1 MKQNRFTYAAAVGAA
16 VPNALRRKSDR
27 KSERKLVEGVA
38 ESEGVPAC
46 NVEGCPH
53 PDDSLD
59 RTRLA
64 LATCDMCSDSFHVG
78 CASRQLTPSGE
89 KRFPGECG
97 RCGILARLFCL
108 FCGMG
113 SENRFPVLVTC
124 ATCKRG
130 FHKNCRKS
138 GDSHSSTCGRHLCV
152 GQPPVKWACTA
163 SPNPDDG
170 QAAADTGAAAAR
182 AEKAEGMAAQQQ
194 AAGNMDE
201 AQLEEAPPTFAAV
214 VRAEPGDGLVEKH
227 KLSLIPKK
235 EAGDADAADPGP
247 EVENEADAEQGT
259 AAAAAPLVVPG
270 TEQGT
275 AAVETPAV
283 VDVPAVEAPVSQD
296 MPAVEAFD
304 PQHKSA
310 EDQPVAEQGTAAAE
324 TPAAVDVPAVE
335 APVSQDMPAV
345 KAPDPQHK
353 SAEDQPVAEQGT
365 AAAETPAAVDVP
377 AVEAP
382 VSKHQSAGEVPDTE
396 EGTDAGETPA
406 PKVPAAEGAKNA
418 EEQPHFTKGVLL
430 DEHWRHRL
438 AEGGY
443 CVGQLQDTI
452 SAKALVAEF
461 QKDLAPNS
469 AFRNNF
475 RAFKKKANGELDTL
489 KDPKRWIG
497 NLVEGTPFYKRFEQ
511 VAEDVMAAV
520 GDTFGKLEVPKG
532 DMARTALLTYPA
544 ALVQEKHRD
553 YGALSVM
560 LVLTDMYPFTVYPQ
574 SHKLG
579 DGATPDTLRPVTCFL
594 PAKSVVIFDG
604 RLIHNAVEMHGGTFR
619 ASAHTYITA
628 AEDLFPE
635 NTTFPVTGSATV
647 TRSPWE
653 FVVGHDPCRR
663 KHYDSQG
670 IERATTSE
678 PSQAMTALERE
689 IDFANAINE
698 VDEDMG
704 RSVVL
709 GEPQE
714 YDACLALRELLRDTV
729 AFGRVVYH
737 EQHKEVVWIG
747 GPIVKPREGAKQ
759 GTACWVYGPW
769 LVADPVGSKIPRRRV
784 LFRATALNS
793 KLSLLTQARD
803 WEVVYYDNIN
813 AEGGFFDEAYNSFK
827 HGLVEEGVIRV
838 MKSLQAYGKGHAE
851 TLTGELKP
859 PVTAAAAAAAAEAEK
874 KEKEKKEKAAAAE
887 REKEKKEKAAA
898 AEREK
903 EKKEKA
909 AAAEREKARKEKAA
923 AAEREKAKKEKAAA
937 AEREKA
943 KKLRAETLSG
953 IKMALAIPRGTKR
966 GRGGSPAGTETPVW
980 GKGPEPGTRVKARRT
995 GAEGNIS
1002 ETLPAFGSTQRVPEV
1017 CDPLQSL
1024 RRTRSQQA
1032 AAAAV
1037 EGGSD
1042 RKRRSPCPVH
1052 GPRAAQSEPDELSDT
1067 DTEQAEASIP
1077 RGPLSARA
1085 PRALEEL
1092 DTQVGT
1098 PSGPFEH
1105 SPGGVLDPLN
1115 LFNDSVGR
1123 NTPIDSRMHHHSADA
1138 AELFNRERAATG
1150 SLTTDLAR
1158 PRSEGWEG
1166 RREVTPSSAEPPVLA
1181 SKARQAEIAELEAQ
1195 VRIQALKMQLA
1206 QGAAALAQ
1214 AGIASAASPGPEVG
1228 ATAAAT
1234 AAAPQA
1240 AATAAASPA
1249 AATAAAPPAAA
1260 TAAAPPAAAT
1270 AAAPPAAATAAAP
1283 PAAAT
1288 AAAPP
1293 AAATAAAPPAAA
1305 TAAAPP
1311 AAATTD
1317 APPAAATATAPS
1329 AAAPSRPVLFHA
1341 PSSPGETAPPE
1352 MPYEWVYGGVY
1363 YNSDSVPPQHHGRAL
1378 AALPQYPPMMLGL
1391 DPYPAQTPYA
1401 QTYRAPHG
1409 RAAHDAMLPGYALAV
1424 QQQYPEQLVTMPLRQ
1439 AMRLNA
1445 ALSRQLPPE
1454 WSSQP
1459 RQSWDPFYGP
1469 GMRRP

>member
-1 MKQNRFTYAAAVGAA
+1 MKQNKITYAAAVGAA
-16 VPNALRRKSDR
+16 VPAGLRRKHPKSD
-27 KSERKLVEGVA
+27 RKLVEGVA

-46 NVEGCPH
+46 NVQGCPH

-64 LATCDMCSDSFHVG
+64 LATCDMCSDTFHVG

-89 KRFPGECG
+89 KRFPRECG
-97 RCGILARLFCL
+97 RCGILARVFCL

-113 SENRFPVLVTC
+113 SENHFPVLVTC
-124 ATCKRG
+124 ATCQRG

-138 GDSHSSTCGRHLCV
+138 GHSNPDTCGRHLCV

-170 QAAADTGAAAAR
+170 QAAADTGAAAAS

-194 AAGNMDE
+194 AAANMDE
-201 AQLEEAPPTFAAV
+201 APLQEAPTFAAV
-214 VRAEPGDGLVEKH
+214 VRAEPGGGLVEKH
-227 KLSLIPKK
+227 QLSLISKK

-259 AAAAAPLVVPG
+259 AAAAAPLEVPG

-283 VDVPAVEAPVSQD
+283 VDVPAVKAPVSKD
-296 MPAVEAFD
+296 MPAVE
-304 PQHKSA
+304 
-310 EDQPVAEQGTAAAE
+310 
-324 TPAAVDVPAVE
+324 
-335 APVSQDMPAV
+335 
-345 KAPDPQHK
+345 APDPQHK

-382 VSKHQSAGEVPDTE
+382 VSKHQSAGEMPDTE
-396 EGTDAGETPA
+396 EGKDAGETPA

-461 QKDLAPNS
+461 QKDLAPS
-469 AFRNNF
+469 SVFRNNF

-489 KDPKRWIG
+489 KDGKRWIG

-511 VAEDVMAAV
+511 VAEDVIAAV
-520 GDTFGKLEVPKG
+520 GDKFGKLEVPKG
-532 DMARTALLTYPA
+532 DMARTALLTYPQ

-553 YGALSVM
+553 YGAL
-560 LVLTDMYPFTVYPQ
+560 
-574 SHKLG
+574 
-579 DGATPDTLRPVTCFL
+579 LRPVTCFL

-604 RLIHNAVEMHGGTFR
+604 RLIHNAVEMHCGTFR

-628 AEDLFPE
+628 VEDLFPE
-635 NTTFPVTGSATV
+635 NTTFPVSGSATI
-647 TRSPWE
+647 TGSPWE

-737 EQHKEVVWIG
+737 EQHKDVVWIG
-747 GPIVKPREGAKQ
+747 GPIVKPKEGAKQ

-793 KLSLLTQARD
+793 KLSLLTQARE
-803 WEVVYYDNIN
+803 WEVKHYDNMN

-859 PVTAAAAAAAAEAEK
+859 PVTAAAAAAEAEK

-1077 RGPLSARA
+1077 GGPLSARA

-1158 PRSEGWEG
+1158 PQSEGWEG

-1249 AATAAAPPAAA
+1249 AATAAPPPAAA

-1329 AAAPSRPVLFHA
+1329 AAAPSRPALFHA

-1378 AALPQYPPMMLGL
+1378 PALPQYPPMMLGL

-1409 RAAHDAMLPGYALAV
+1409 RAAHDAMPGYALAV

-1469 GMRRP
+1469 GMGRP

>member
-113 SENRFPVLVTC
+113 SENHFPVLVTC

-194 AAGNMDE
+194 AAGNMEE

-247 EVENEADAEQGT
+247 EVENE
-259 AAAAAPLVVPG
+259 
-270 TEQGT
+270 
-275 AAVETPAV
+275 
-283 VDVPAVEAPVSQD
+283 
-296 MPAVEAFD
+296 
-304 PQHKSA
+304 
-310 EDQPVAEQGTAAAE
+310 
-324 TPAAVDVPAVE
+324 
-335 APVSQDMPAV
+335 
-345 KAPDPQHK
+345 
-353 SAEDQPVAEQGT
+353 
-365 AAAETPAAVDVP
+365 
-377 AVEAP
+377 
-382 VSKHQSAGEVPDTE
+382 
-396 EGTDAGETPA
+396 
-406 PKVPAAEGAKNA
+406 
-418 EEQPHFTKGVLL
+418 
-430 DEHWRHRL
+430 
-438 AEGGY
+438 
-443 CVGQLQDTI
+443 
-452 SAKALVAEF
+452 
-461 QKDLAPNS
+461 
-469 AFRNNF
+469 
-475 RAFKKKANGELDTL
+475 
-489 KDPKRWIG
+489 
-497 NLVEGTPFYKRFEQ
+497 
-511 VAEDVMAAV
+511 
-520 GDTFGKLEVPKG
+520 
-532 DMARTALLTYPA
+532 
-544 ALVQEKHRD
+544 
-553 YGALSVM
+553 
-560 LVLTDMYPFTVYPQ
+560 
-574 SHKLG
+574 
-579 DGATPDTLRPVTCFL
+579 
-594 PAKSVVIFDG
+594 
-604 RLIHNAVEMHGGTFR
+604 
-619 ASAHTYITA
+619 
-628 AEDLFPE
+628 
-635 NTTFPVTGSATV
+635 
-647 TRSPWE
+647 
-653 FVVGHDPCRR
+653 
-663 KHYDSQG
+663 
-670 IERATTSE
+670 
-678 PSQAMTALERE
+678 
-689 IDFANAINE
+689 
-698 VDEDMG
+698 
-704 RSVVL
+704 
-709 GEPQE
+709 
-714 YDACLALRELLRDTV
+714 
-729 AFGRVVYH
+729 
-737 EQHKEVVWIG
+737 
-747 GPIVKPREGAKQ
+747 
-759 GTACWVYGPW
+759 
-769 LVADPVGSKIPRRRV
+769 
-784 LFRATALNS
+784 
-793 KLSLLTQARD
+793 
-803 WEVVYYDNIN
+803 
-813 AEGGFFDEAYNSFK
+813 
-827 HGLVEEGVIRV
+827 
-838 MKSLQAYGKGHAE
+838 
-851 TLTGELKP
+851 
-859 PVTAAAAAAAAEAEK
+859 
-874 KEKEKKEKAAAAE
+874 
-887 REKEKKEKAAA
+887 
-898 AEREK
+898 
-903 EKKEKA
+903 
-909 AAAEREKARKEKAA
+909 
-923 AAEREKAKKEKAAA
+923 
-937 AEREKA
+937 
-943 KKLRAETLSG
+943 
-953 IKMALAIPRGTKR
+953 
-966 GRGGSPAGTETPVW
+966 
-980 GKGPEPGTRVKARRT
+980 
-995 GAEGNIS
+995 
-1002 ETLPAFGSTQRVPEV
+1002 
-1017 CDPLQSL
+1017 
-1024 RRTRSQQA
+1024 
-1032 AAAAV
+1032 AV

-1181 SKARQAEIAELEAQ
+1181 SKARQAEIAELEAR

-1240 AATAAASPA
+1240 AATAAAS
-1249 AATAAAPPAAA
+1249 
-1260 TAAAPPAAAT
+1260 PAAAT

>member
-113 SENRFPVLVTC
+113 SENHFPVLVTC

-247 EVENEADAEQGT
+247 EVENEADVEQGT
-259 AAAAAPLVVPG
+259 AAAAAPPLEVPG

-296 MPAVEAFD
+296 MPAAKAPD

-345 KAPDPQHK
+345 EAPDPQHK

-647 TRSPWE
+647 TGSPWE

-859 PVTAAAAAAAAEAEK
+859 PVTAAAAAAEAEK

-943 KKLRAETLSG
+943 KKLRAETLHQG
-953 IKMALAIPRGTKR
+953 
-966 GRGGSPAGTETPVW
+966 E
-980 GKGPEPGTRVKARRT
+980 
-995 GAEGNIS
+995 GAE
-1002 ETLPAFGSTQRVPEV
+1002 
-1017 CDPLQSL
+1017 D
-1024 RRTRSQQA
+1024 RR
-1032 AAAAV
+1032 
-1037 EGGSD
+1037 
-1042 RKRRSPCPVH
+1042 
-1052 GPRAAQSEPDELSDT
+1052 
-1067 DTEQAEASIP
+1067 
-1077 RGPLSARA
+1077 
-1085 PRALEEL
+1085 
-1092 DTQVGT
+1092 
-1098 PSGPFEH
+1098 
-1105 SPGGVLDPLN
+1105 
-1115 LFNDSVGR
+1115 
-1123 NTPIDSRMHHHSADA
+1123 
-1138 AELFNRERAATG
+1138 
-1150 SLTTDLAR
+1150 
-1158 PRSEGWEG
+1158 
-1166 RREVTPSSAEPPVLA
+1166 
-1181 SKARQAEIAELEAQ
+1181 
-1195 VRIQALKMQLA
+1195 
-1206 QGAAALAQ
+1206 
-1214 AGIASAASPGPEVG
+1214 
-1228 ATAAAT
+1228 
-1234 AAAPQA
+1234 
-1240 AATAAASPA
+1240 
-1249 AATAAAPPAAA
+1249 
-1260 TAAAPPAAAT
+1260 
-1270 AAAPPAAATAAAP
+1270 
-1283 PAAAT
+1283 
-1288 AAAPP
+1288 
-1293 AAATAAAPPAAA
+1293 
-1305 TAAAPP
+1305 
-1311 AAATTD
+1311 
-1317 APPAAATATAPS
+1317 
-1329 AAAPSRPVLFHA
+1329 
-1341 PSSPGETAPPE
+1341 
-1352 MPYEWVYGGVY
+1352 
-1363 YNSDSVPPQHHGRAL
+1363 
-1378 AALPQYPPMMLGL
+1378 
-1391 DPYPAQTPYA
+1391 
-1401 QTYRAPHG
+1401 
-1409 RAAHDAMLPGYALAV
+1409 
-1424 QQQYPEQLVTMPLRQ
+1424 
-1439 AMRLNA
+1439 
-1445 ALSRQLPPE
+1445 
-1454 WSSQP
+1454 
-1459 RQSWDPFYGP
+1459 
-1469 GMRRP
+1469 